1 MNENEKQYKENL
13 KQSEIANVLFN
24 EEREEPFATSEIKEK
39 NNNMIEEYRESF
51 WNKIRLF
58 ISKVFKR

>member
-24 EEREEPFATSEIKEK
+24 EKREESLTADETKEK
-39 NNNMIEEYRESF
+39 LLKYGIIIPTYEEA
-51 WNKIRLF
+51 L
-58 ISKVFKR
+58 KRYLKE